1 MGICRKFENWH
12 DLRAL
17 SGKFL
22 RQKTCC
28 PESFRFFWLWV
39 SATDTW
45 QTKRI
50 KTGPNFWGV
59 AFAIEAI
66 IDITDALLPTIAQHF
81 NLFQSFKAE
90 ANDGG

>member
-1 MGICRKFENWH
+1 MWFHATR
-12 DLRAL
+12 
-17 SGKFL
+17 
-22 RQKTCC
+22 
-28 PESFRFFWLWV
+28 V

-50 KTGPNFWGV
+50 KTGPIFWGV